1 MNISHEHKVIWWAPE
16 RCGTKA
22 TAHIFSK
29 LGFEY
34 FKTSEEKEK
43 TINDDGINYQSH
55 NIDVPDIYKDYQ
67 IICSIRNPYDR
78 MLSVFSNFTSVGK
91 SLVYT
96 KNSHDKLVITYE
108 NFIREML
115 LYRIS
120 RSDEDLETRPIQRN
134 YLSKY
139 HFEKLIPNFF
149 IKMESL
155 EDDLGKLDFV
165 KDSNIWKSGYI
176 QDYLKHNPQIN
187 QKPYKFN
194 DVYTIESAKRVYDYH
209 KKHFMLCDYDPFS
222 FTTKELSNEEKMRF
236 IHDIL

>member
-34 FKTSEEKEK
+34 FTDETESEKQ
-43 TINDDGINYQSH
+43 IIVDGIKYQSH
-55 NIDVPDIYKDYQ
+55 NIKYPEKYSDYK

-78 MLSVFSNFTSVGK
+78 MLSLFLNFTNVG
-91 SLVYT
+91 STFVYT
-96 KNSHDKLVITYE
+96 KDNPQKLISTYE
-108 NFIREML
+108 SFIREML
-115 LYRIS
+115 LYKQS
-120 RSDEDLETRPIQRN
+120 NTKEGLGERPIHKL

-139 HFEKLIPNFF
+139 DFNNRIPDVF

-155 EDDLGKLDFV
+155 EDDLGELDFV
-165 KDSNIWKSGYI
+165 KESEIWKSGYI
-176 QDYLKHNPQIN
+176 RDYLNHNPYIN
-187 QKPYKFN
+187 IRPYKFN
-194 DVYTIESAKRVYDYH
+194 NAYSLESAKKVYEYH
-209 KKHFMLCDYDPFS
+209 KKQFIICDYDPFS

-236 IHDIL
+236 VHDIL